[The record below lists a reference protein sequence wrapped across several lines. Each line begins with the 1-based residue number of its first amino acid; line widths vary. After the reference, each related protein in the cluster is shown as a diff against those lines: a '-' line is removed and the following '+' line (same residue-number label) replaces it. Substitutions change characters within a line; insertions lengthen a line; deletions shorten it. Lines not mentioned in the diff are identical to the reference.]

1 MKNFVMNSMAGRTI
15 IVLLIGLTVS
25 HFASLLAYSAESDE
39 ALNLLRDRLVAERM
53 ALITR
58 LVENTPQN
66 DRERVLTILDTPGL
80 RVTEG
85 AGGLSGGEPLEA
97 RRPDILAH
105 ILRLYLGNRTDE
117 GILVSFTEA
126 EDNEQL
132 KDLFGP
138 GNAALR
144 EHSEDVRRYIES
156 LMADTTVAGT
166 VKASVRLSDASWL
179 LFSAPLSIPTPFSMR
194 NTLSLAIMLLAV
206 IGFTVWAVHRWTAPL
221 IAFAHAAERLGV
233 DVNAPPLPE
242 SGLLEVRRAAHAF
255 NQMQERIRRF
265 VEDRTQMVAAIAH
278 DLGTPITRLRLRAE
292 YVEDEEQR
300 QKVLDDLGEM
310 EQMIASTLVFAR
322 EDGVNEPRET
332 FDLNSLLQSICDD
345 FADAGQ
351 AAEFHGQGRL
361 PYDFRL
367 VALRRAFTNLIENA
381 IKYGSNVRVSV
392 EDRPDAIVV
401 RIDDDGPGIPEDA
414 MEQVFEPFRRL
425 DDSRSRETGGT
436 GLGLAVARSIVRSHG
451 GDVILRNRAEGGLRS
466 EVMLPR

>member
-1 MKNFVMNSMAGRTI
+1 MKNLLINSVAGRTI

-25 HFASLLAYSAESDE
+25 HFASLLVFRTESDE

-58 LVENTPQN
+58 LVENTPES
-66 DRERVLTILDTPGL
+66 DRERVLTILDSPGL

-85 AGGLSGGEPLEA
+85 ADVLPGEEPPETQ
-97 RRPDILAH
+97 RPHILAH
-105 ILRLYLGNRTDE
+105 ILRLYLGNRSDE
-117 GILVSFTEA
+117 GVLVSFTEA
-126 EDNEQL
+126 GEERRIT
-132 KDLFGP
+132 DLFGP
-138 GNAALR
+138 GDAALQ
-144 EHSEDVRRYIES
+144 EHSEHVGRYIES
-156 LMADTTVAGT
+156 LMADTAVTGT
-166 VKASVRLSDASWL
+166 VKASVQLSDASWL
-179 LFSAPLSIPTPFSMR
+179 LFSAPLSTPAPFSMR
-194 NTLSLAIMLLAV
+194 ITLSLAIMLLAV
-206 IGFTVWAVHRWTAPL
+206 IGFTVWAVHRWTAPMT
-221 IAFAHAAERLGV
+221 AFANAAERLGV

-300 QKVLDDLGEM
+300 QKVLGDLEEM
-310 EQMIASTLVFAR
+310 EQMIASTLAFAR

-332 FDLNSLLQSICDD
+332 FDLNSLLESICDD

-351 AAEFHGQGRL
+351 AVEFRADGRL
-361 PYDFRL
+361 AYDFRL

-381 IKYGSNVRVSV
+381 VKYGSSAQVLV
-392 EDRPDAIVV
+392 EERPDAIVV
-401 RIDDDGPGIPEDA
+401 RIDDDGPGIPEEA

-425 DDSRSRETGGT
+425 DESRSRETGGT

-466 EVMLPR
+466 EVILPR